1 MTVNGKRYEGLVE
14 PRLSLADFLRD
25 QLGLTGTH
33 LGCEQGICGSCTVL
47 FNGETVRSCLLLA
60 VQAQG
65 GAILTVEGLA
75 AKADNGEPL
84 HPIQQGFIETLGFQC
99 GFCTPGFLITI
110 YEFLG
115 ENPSPSEDGNK
126 GAVERQSVPLH
137 GLSKYCCRR
146 PVGGGASQGKVG
158 SVMASILRLK
168 DIGKVWHIER
178 TQEQVVALGGI
189 SLDVEQGEF
198 LVFVGP
204 SGCGKSTLLQIIA
217 GLEEPGSGTVDVSRS
232 VDGQKQTGM
241 VFQEFALFPWRT
253 VLENIVFGPEVRSVP
268 RAQREAN
275 AQKLI
280 ELVHLRGFEHR
291 YPHELSGGMRQRVA
305 LARALANDP
314 AILLFDE
321 PLASLDAQTRK
332 VLQVELVRI
341 WQETKR
347 TFIYVTHG
355 LDEAVLLGDR
365 VVLFTARPG
374 RIKEIVPVRLPRP
387 RSITGRG
394 EVELLEYLSEQIR
407 DEVERSLKAEGLT

>member
-1 MTVNGKRYEGLVE
+1 
-14 PRLSLADFLRD
+14 
-25 QLGLTGTH
+25 
-33 LGCEQGICGSCTVL
+33 
-47 FNGETVRSCLLLA
+47 
-60 VQAQG
+60 
-65 GAILTVEGLA
+65 
-75 AKADNGEPL
+75 
-84 HPIQQGFIETLGFQC
+84 
-99 GFCTPGFLITI
+99 
-110 YEFLG
+110 
-115 ENPSPSEDGNK
+115 
-126 GAVERQSVPLH
+126 
-137 GLSKYCCRR
+137 
-146 PVGGGASQGKVG
+146 
-158 SVMASILRLK
+158 MATILRLK
-168 DIGKVWHIER
+168 DIAKVWHIER
-178 TQEQVVALGGI
+178 TKEEVVALGGI
-189 SLDVEQGEF
+189 SLEVERGEF

-217 GLEEPGSGTVDVSRS
+217 GLEEPASGTVELGKS
-232 VDGQKQTGM
+232 VDSHKETGM

-253 VLENIVFGPEVRSVP
+253 VLENIVFGPEVRSVSK
-268 RAQREAN
+268 AEREAN

-280 ELVHLRGFEHR
+280 DLVHLRGFEHR

-387 RSITGRG
+387 RSITGPG
-394 EVELLEYLSEQIR
+394 EVELLEYLSEKIR
-407 DEVERSLKAEGLT
+407 DEVERSLRAEGLT